1 MEYLKEHLKFL
12 IDEFINAYENE
23 RFEDAI
29 RLRRQIAN
37 ITILVLSS
45 QKKME
50 LRDLYKHSK
59 M

>member
-37 ITILVLSS
+37 IKDMLNHYEI
-45 QKKME
+45 KNI
-50 LRDLYKHSK
+50 
-59 M
+59 